1 MSEEISREEIA
12 ALLARGSEEM
22 TSKQEYMER
31 MSDNDLA
38 RYLLDYA
45 RHRDGEIAALTR
57 AAAIRID
64 VLAARV
70 RILEG
75 KA

>member
-1 MSEEISREEIA
+1 MSDKKI
-12 ALLARGSEEM
+12 M
-22 TSKQEYMER
+22 KQEYMES

-75 KA
+75 KV

>member
-12 ALLARGSEEM
+12 ALLASGGKEM
-22 TSKQEYMER
+22 TRQQEYMES

-38 RYLLDYA
+38 RYLLDYS

>member
-1 MSEEISREEIA
+1 MSEEISREEVA
-12 ALLARGSEEM
+12 ALLARGSEKM
-22 TSKQEYMER
+22 TRQQEYMKS

-38 RYLLDYA
+38 RYLLDYS

>member
-1 MSEEISREEIA
+1 MSDKKII
-12 ALLARGSEEM
+12 
-22 TSKQEYMER
+22 KQEYMES

>member
-1 MSEEISREEIA
+1 MSDKKI
-12 ALLARGSEEM
+12 M
-22 TSKQEYMER
+22 KQEYMER

-70 RILEG
+70 RILDG
-75 KA
+75 KV

>member
-1 MSEEISREEIA
+1 MSDKTI
-12 ALLARGSEEM
+12 M
-22 TSKQEYMER
+22 KQEYMES
-31 MSDNDLA
+31 MSDNDMA

>member
-12 ALLARGSEEM
+12 ALLSRGSEEM
-22 TSKQEYMER
+22 TRKQEYMER

>member
-1 MSEEISREEIA
+1 MSDKKI
-12 ALLARGSEEM
+12 M
-22 TSKQEYMER
+22 KQEYMGS

-75 KA
+75 KV